1 MHAIEQPPL
10 SQRLRQVTAAH
21 HTRVERSGPMPALL
35 RGELGL
41 TAYCILLRNLHPIYR
56 DLEAAL
62 ARHAAHPGLAGL
74 DIDGLA
80 RRAALEADLATLH
93 GDGWADALPLVDAAA
108 DYAARL
114 RELSA
119 SRPEL
124 LLAHVYVRY
133 LGDLQGG
140 QILQRIVARCFALDG
155 EAGTRFYRFGAH
167 APAELSARLR
177 AALDGPSRDDATRA
191 AIAGEAE
198 AAFLRHVDIFETLPV
213 GDAAALR
220 AGG

>member
-1 MHAIEQPPL
+1 MHATEQPPL

-41 TAYCILLRNLHPIYR
+41 TAYCMLLRNLHPIYR

-62 ARHAAHPGLAGL
+62 ARHAAHPCLAGL
-74 DIDGLA
+74 DIDGLP
-80 RRAALEADLATLH
+80 RCAALEADLATLH

-133 LGDLQGG
+133 FGDLQGG
-140 QILQRIVARCFALDG
+140 QIVQRIVARCFALDG
-155 EAGTRFYRFGAH
+155 ETGTRFYRFGVH

-191 AIAGEAE
+191 DIASEAE
-198 AAFLRHVDIFETLPV
+198 AAFLRHVDIFEALPV

-220 AGG
+220 AVD

>member
-1 MHAIEQPPL
+1 MLAPEQPPL

-21 HTRVERSGPMPALL
+21 HARVERSGPMPALL
-35 RGELGL
+35 RGELGRS
-41 TAYCILLRNLHPIYR
+41 AYCALLRNLHPIYHE
-56 DLEAAL
+56 LERAL
-62 ARHAAHPGLAGL
+62 TQHATHPGLAGL
-74 DIDGLA
+74 DIEGLP
-80 RRAALEADLATLH
+80 RCAALEADLDTLH

-108 DYAARL
+108 GYAARL

-140 QILQRIVARCFALDG
+140 QILRRIVARCFALDG
-155 EAGTRFYRFGAH
+155 EAGTRFYRFGTH
-167 APAELSARLR
+167 APADLSARLR

-191 AIAGEAE
+191 DIAREAE
-198 AAFLRHVDIFETLPV
+198 AAFLRHVDVFEALPV

>member
-1 MHAIEQPPL
+1 MHATEQPPL

-41 TAYCILLRNLHPIYR
+41 TAYCMLLRNLHPIYR

-74 DIDGLA
+74 DIDGLP
-80 RRAALEADLATLH
+80 RSTALEADLATLH
-93 GDGWADALPLVDAAA
+93 GDSWADALPLVNAAA

-155 EAGTRFYRFGAH
+155 ETGTRFYRFGVH

-177 AALDGPSRDDATRA
+177 AALDGPSRDDATQA
-191 AIAGEAE
+191 DIAREAE
-198 AAFLRHVDIFETLPV
+198 AAFLRHVDIFEALPV

-220 AGG
+220 AVD